1 MSEGVAMAHMDGMW
15 MDMMWWMWIP
25 SVIVL
30 GALIALGVWA
40 VRRFSEPRGSSG
52 ARRVLE
58 ERFARGEIDADEFR
72 SRLATL
78 EGRS

>member
-1 MSEGVAMAHMDGMW
+1 MDGMS
-15 MDMMWWMWIP
+15 MSMMWWMWIP

-40 VRRFSEPRGSSG
+40 GRRYSDPRGSSD

-58 ERFARGEIDADEFR
+58 ERFAREEIDADEFR

-78 EGRS
+78 QEHR